1 MIGANQAEQGAGPE
15 GPALIAGP
23 AGNLQVNVD
32 RPLTV
37 ATPPRVVVVCHP
49 HPQFG
54 GTMDNKVVTTLARAA
69 TDVGWHAVRFNFRG
83 VGSSAGTYDEGRGE
97 TEDARAVLDWAAD
110 RWSAGA
116 PGLAGFSFGAWV
128 AARLAL
134 EMPISRLLTVAP
146 PVGRFADFPDRAPNC
161 PWWVIQGLDDEVV
174 DASQVIAWAEQLVP
188 PPRLITLP
196 GVSHFFH
203 GQLAVL
209 RDLARGFYQG
219 KEGKI

>member
-15 GPALIAGP
+15 GPGLIAGP

-97 TEDARAVLDWAAD
+97 TEDARAVRDWAAA

-128 AARLAL
+128 AMRLASGTSL
-134 EMPISRLLTVAP
+134 SRLLTVAP
-146 PVGRFADFPDRAPNC
+146 PIDRFADSPVRAPDC
-161 PWWVIQGLDDEVV
+161 PWWLIQGMADEVV
-174 DASQVIAWAEQLVP
+174 DAARVIGWAEALAA
-188 PPRLITLP
+188 PPRIVALP
-196 GVSHFFH
+196 GVTHFFH

-209 RDLARGFYQG
+209 RGIAREFFQ
-219 KEGKI
+219 EAN